1 MATYKAYAATEAGAK
16 LTLID
21 VPIPELGADDVAIDV
36 THCGICHSDLSL
48 IDGEWGP
55 ASAFPE

>member
-1 MATYKAYAATEAGAK
+1 MATYKAYAATEAGSK

-21 VPIPELGADDVAIDV
+21 VPIPELKPDEVQIDV
-36 THCGICHSDLSL
+36 ILCGICHSDLSL

-55 ASAFPE
+55 FSTFPE